1 MKTNYVGLLVLAG
14 MGFSQSGDVMAAKYA
29 CPVEKGAKCMST
41 AKVYEATNAS
51 ADINGG
57 KNEPLPPP
65 PEVAAP
71 KQVTTTT
78 SSNAP
83 RGTMVFVPAE
93 AAALAVKG
101 DSLSVVSPDRKVLQ
115 TTTVL
120 PSPAIASEV
129 PKTTITT
136 NGYEPFR
143 EPAKIMQVYVAAWQD
158 EYGDLHLSERIVTEI
173 VPRKWSIGVK
183 EAGSGDN
190 YRLLEFPGAKT
201 TDAQQSNDAT
211 KGAGK

>member
-1 MKTNYVGLLVLAG
+1 MKTNYLALMVLAG
-14 MGFSQSGDVMAAKYA
+14 LGISQSGQVMAAKYA

-57 KNEPLPPP
+57 KNEDLPPP
-65 PEVAAP
+65 PVPAQP
-71 KQVTTTT
+71 KQTTTTTT
-78 SSNAP
+78 SNAA

-93 AAALAVKG
+93 AAALTVKG
-101 DSLSVVSPDRKVLQ
+101 DSLSVVNPDRKVLQ

-120 PSPAIASEV
+120 PNPAIASEV

-190 YRLLEFPGAKT
+190 FRLLEFPGAKT
-201 TDAQQSNDAT
+201 TETQTSSESA